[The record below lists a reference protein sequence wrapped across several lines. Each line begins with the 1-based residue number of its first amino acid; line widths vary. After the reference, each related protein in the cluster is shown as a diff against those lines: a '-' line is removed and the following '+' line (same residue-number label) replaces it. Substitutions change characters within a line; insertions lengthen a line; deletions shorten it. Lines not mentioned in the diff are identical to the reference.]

1 MAKFQFIAVPLT
13 SIEVSPGGF
22 TCRSMEIMSAKTI
35 RRTFDARKLD
45 DVETA
50 FSAICDEVAKGGES
64 WSAWCDTVR
73 GERAPGG
80 FRQAKDGKR
89 FTRDINPERVT
100 VKKAA

>member
-80 FRQAKDGKR
+80 FRQAKDTNR

-100 VKKAA
+100 VRKAA

>member
-22 TCRSMEIMSAKTI
+22 TCRLMEIMSAKTI

-100 VKKAA
+100 VKKTT